1 MDVNPT
7 PGYCVTTL
15 AAIYEVTNL
24 EYCDDG

>member
-7 PGYCVTTL
+7 QGYCVTAL
-15 AAIYEVTNL
+15 ASIYEVTNL